1 MSCVHKPLKV
11 SGFSLHVNHGFPIHS
26 CRSIMKRASCV
37 PTISK
42 RGTECIFKVKIK
54 TLHHTKL
61 RLLYKSCY
69 SACIKDNKTYSSLL
83 FFLLFFS
90 DLFKFVVNTEVF
102 SLRELNLLPNIRGQ
116 GCKLVKCHKDTSCE
130 LPF

>member
-11 SGFSLHVNHGFPIHS
+11 SGFSLHVNHGIPIHR
-26 CRSIMKRASCV
+26 CRSIVKRASCV

-42 RGTECIFKVKIK
+42 RGTECISKVEIK

-83 FFLLFFS
+83 FFQS
-90 DLFKFVVNTEVF
+90 QIY
-102 SLRELNLLPNIRGQ
+102 SNLLLTRRFSHFEATSET
-116 GCKLVKCHKDTSCE
+116 LVRIKFASKYTGSGLQAGE
-130 LPF
+130 MP